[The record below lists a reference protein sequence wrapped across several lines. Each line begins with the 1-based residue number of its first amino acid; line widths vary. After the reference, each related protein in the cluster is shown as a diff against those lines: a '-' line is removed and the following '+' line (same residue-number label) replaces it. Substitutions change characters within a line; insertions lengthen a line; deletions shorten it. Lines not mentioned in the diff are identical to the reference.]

1 MFCPKCGTRLKDE
14 MQFCPKCGQ
23 AVPTQNENWEESEI
37 WYDSDYPDYLDYP
50 EEPKRKVWPF
60 VLIGIALLLAAA
72 SVAIYFTVLRPR
84 QDASVISEKNT
95 EQRAEAANEQ
105 EITTAAQT
113 TTAQTTT
120 AQTTT
125 AASFPKVMYATA
137 TDGLLLRTGP
147 GQQNA
152 AIYLILYGRQITVE
166 KTENGWAYTT
176 VDGVTGWCSMKYLT
190 ENKNELQ

>member
-1 MFCPKCGTRLKDE
+1 MFCPKCGTSLKDE
-14 MQFCPKCGQ
+14 MHFCPKCGQ
-23 AVPTQNENWEESEI
+23 VVSKQYESWDESEY
-37 WYDSDYPDYLDYP
+37 WYDSDYP

-60 VLIGIALLLAAA
+60 ILIGIALLLAAA
-72 SVAIYFTVLRPR
+72 SLVVYFTVIRPR

-125 AASFPKVMYATA
+125 AAAFPKVMYATA

-147 GQQNA
+147 GQQNE
-152 AIYLILYGRQITVE
+152 AIYLITYGRQITVE
-166 KTENGWAYTT
+166 RTENGWAYTT
-176 VDGVTGWCSMKYLT
+176 VDGITGWCSMRYLT
-190 ENKNELQ
+190 ENRNELQ